1 MKPGS
6 KCTLADGFETW
17 EKIYAQ
23 LSFIAIGTIGAVG
36 IAVVDW
42 RWALAYVFIY
52 LYGILGVVMRHL
64 VCPRCPHLHV
74 YHDCLQ
80 APPKLTRW
88 LIRERK
94 KTPLST
100 LEKLLFYTYFIVVP
114 GFPVYWLLATPFLL
128 IAFFGV
134 VGTWYLG
141 QFFRFCNRCRVEQCP
156 FNRAHSMLSA
166 GREASG

>member
-1 MKPGS
+1 MKTGA

-17 EKIYAQ
+17 EKICAQ

-36 IAVVDW
+36 VALVDW

-52 LYGILGVVMRHL
+52 LYGIMGVVMRHL

-80 APPKLTRW
+80 APPGLVRR
-88 LIRERK
+88 LIRDRK
-94 KTPLST
+94 TTPLST

-114 GFPVYWLLATPFLL
+114 VFPIYWLLANPFLL
-128 IAFFGV
+128 VTFFV
-134 VGTWYLG
+134 AVGTWYLG
-141 QFFRFCNRCRVEQCP
+141 QFFRFCKRCRVEQCP
-156 FNRAHSMLSA
+156 FNRAHFMLSA
-166 GREASG
+166 GNGGAG